1 MSNFIPNMTYTSN
14 AFLDYLLY
22 YCKLLSFSSVIKDE
36 DIAEQKETVES
47 LMAGDIY
54 ISCIENNVIFELFTY
69 TKQQLNY
76 VGITDPSLVS
86 RCIRDKNNIPPS
98 YRNAITE
105 KARQDYIDN
114 YIELNEYYR
123 TICGLPRI
131 NDYGI
136 PIRDYEYHFVDNVN
150 PWNVTYIHELNH
162 DAIMYLEQKGIL
174 NEIRQ
179 DYSSSEYEYL
189 DYITCNISPYTARKA
204 DNYSLLYCPEENVDE
219 LIRNKFIRKYNENR
233 LFTIA
238 TYYTEGLKLTSP
250 YYSSFIGMM
259 IMLMTIMDLIA
270 ELQEHIV
277 KKDLMDKRC
286 IQFIFEM
293 YGIPYYNSIPIKYQH
308 RICKNINQ
316 LIRYK
321 SSAQGMLNLID
332 LFGAENIEV
341 FRYFI
346 LRDRNIDKWGDIVY
360 DQVMTTEINPN
371 DIIDHDEALL
381 PGSHLSGSILDIPF
395 PTEDFLESGNKLV
408 VSADEKLLIEDTD
421 YHINVENKLV
431 LNKSVNDIRYD
442 FYFNNKIGSQTIN
455 EDNGLFMLCD
465 SKVIDNRT
473 ISYVPPYNSYIL
485 DGNDIIV
492 CIGGTI
498 LGKDQYTVNSYNN
511 TIVIDNSFE
520 ITASNKRNVVVL
532 FMYGKNIVSKFKK
545 NVVTATINNQTTFN
559 IPEPFKNYIR
569 NGNAFFITYRN
580 VFIQDNRYTINT
592 TNEIPTITFTDFTVP
607 QGIDVVF
614 HFIYAEATIYQEI
627 EIQKKVVNLT
637 VTEDFQTIFPLKD
650 EEGNSLFPFERYIA
664 SPYKVYV
671 SVRNYARM
679 LDTDFYDVYGNSLVL
694 RDTTLC
700 LRVGEIIT
708 VYFIYGPHE
717 TMASIKTDK
726 KYVYS
731 TENYQT
737 EFNIPIPEDNYF
749 SILHGA
755 VIIDVY
761 GNYLEPE
768 DYTIDE
774 VNKKLTITNHKK
786 TPAAGEKINLTFIR
800 NRVSQNNINIDQQ
813 YPTIGDTYNDAGII
827 KPRFNISLPFANY
840 FESKQSVLVFH
851 NTTIIDSK
859 RIHYKTEQD
868 SGSTVHFIYLDDNP
882 IEYQQSDSVII
893 MFIYNGLYVRQ
904 LDENI
909 EDLVVN
915 CSIEDIIDNDLVLS
929 IPFPFSKYLEHGWF
943 LYITDEDGIIVY
955 RSENDETGIDD
966 IEYPCEIIDNALTF
980 IDSSVIP
987 EYERLIFHFVH
998 FSSPNYITEVYE
1010 EDYAANYSLKF
1021 IGVPLTD
1028 EYFNREIMKKI
1039 NVLPYDPTVI
1049 EDRFWNGIAYNSNS
1063 GDLHNKVKLEI
1074 LKKKFNYERT
1084 KYFGINYI
1092 INISEMSFRISY
1104 FYNILYDKNFIENNL
1119 NIKVPSIAPYKEF
1132 NIAYIFCYMTSLA
1145 YMFSGVEDY
1154 ILNNF
1159 STMLYIKGFN
1169 FNADLESI
1177 KKWLKKNFRY
1187 LAVREFDKFN
1197 SLPDVG
1203 SQNTIYINCKNKK
1216 SYQWINNK
1224 YELLE
1229 NTIII
1234 NDLELLKNKDKY
1246 KDNIFISIPSI
1257 GEEGIIYIDPYT
1269 NTSYQWKNNA
1279 YIEANDTKNIIG
1291 YDIWNFVN
1299 LNNLDTILINDKP
1312 VSDGN
1317 GQIKDMDSFVR
1328 IFCNNRDIYE
1338 YIVKTIYNSQ
1348 DYDIYHIW
1356 KMIYETLMTIE
1367 YNDDFYKVTL
1377 TEEGIQSLGYEEDL
1391 DSFNPAHIPGDEIVA
1406 RSFKELLY
1414 YKDREL
1420 YNDIIYIENLGDE
1433 IAISDTIINRISD
1446 IVYIL
1451 EDWMDSEE
1459 FHNIYDSFPGVSG
1472 DSLVNYLFTI
1482 INFFKSYKVVLRAKG
1497 DYIVFTAD
1505 DPLLN
1510 TIKIIDVKDTN
1521 VNIEN
1526 HEYINIKEN
1535 IDAGVYLYKD
1545 DIISLRDKVFFE
1557 THISSDISERFLP
1570 LPEDYPYKTT
1580 NISTIKV
1587 KRTSHQFITIFTDN
1601 GESFT
1606 TDVTSGWVSAVERD
1620 THDIIGMITYFNPFI
1635 NRDDFINNHMQIK
1648 INDPNV
1654 SSSIQYVVLDHGF
1667 PEEYRSRFKSK
1678 VGENTY
1684 QHVLIRDTNPDSEYI
1699 EYKVEYGTEF
1709 YVYVTP
1715 DIGWN
1720 AGILNIRYGKIFDDD
1735 ILVEATDATTVMRE
1749 LYIFQSAHQTITLFN
1764 TGGEEITDSIS
1775 VPYGAVYYYRIRA
1788 EEGYIAGTIQ
1798 VSPETAMVGNT
1809 IVIEK
1814 TTTVTAT
1821 SATIKT
1827 FRIYIEAPI
1836 HENISLTI
1844 GGAIIFVEAGTS
1856 QEINNIPY
1864 FTKYT
1869 AEVYSENEYTAGELN
1884 IPNIGSFTN
1893 DIQQS
1898 EGYIYITAAPA
1909 ELNKYTITVEQTPH
1923 QTITVHYNDQS
1934 YSGSGSFQV
1943 FIGTI
1948 ITCTI
1953 ESENGYIAG
1962 ILNITERI
1970 VNEDIII
1977 TATGAVEASMLLITI
1992 SSGNNQTITVI
2003 YDGNGYTEDFYV
2015 PFGSS
2020 YTSYLT
2026 PNPGFTTDAEII
2038 NFMSNELRSNIVVY
2052 ASKDAIPNMNTIT
2065 LINPDTTHQSLRVYV
2080 NNDQS
2085 EENVKTTT
2093 FTLESGNTIMAE
2105 VISLDP
2111 DYLPG
2116 TTNIENITNV
2126 ISDMTV
2132 VATEPINTNII
2143 NVTIDTIEHQDI
2155 VVVYNGTTY
2164 HSGDTFVA
2172 QALETAQVTIIPDT
2186 GYQYTHS
2193 DFVPEY
2199 TFVKDGKPITI
2210 TADPPIEST
2219 YNITIVQKEH
2229 QLISVTG
2236 TVRIYHE
2243 DNTYDIIENY
2253 TTTESNVNFIY
2264 GTAFTASIIS
2274 TDSDYEPGELNISA
2288 GTVHE
2293 GIIITATDPTYI
2305 DSDS

>member
-36 DIAEQKETVES
+36 DIAEQKETTES

-54 ISCIENNVIFELFTY
+54 ISCVENNVIFELFTY

-98 YRNAITE
+98 YRSAITE

-114 YIELNEYYR
+114 YVELNAYYR

-136 PIRDYEYHFVDNVN
+136 PIRDYEYHFVDNIN

-162 DAIMYLEQKGIL
+162 DAIMYLAQKGIL
-174 NEIRQ
+174 DEIRQ

-204 DNYSLLYCPEENVDE
+204 DNYSLLYCPEENVDSV
-219 LIRNKFIRKYNENR
+219 IRNKFVKKYNENR
-233 LFTIA
+233 LYTIA
-238 TYYTEGLKLTSP
+238 TYYSEGLKLTSP

-259 IMLMTIMDLIA
+259 IMLMTIMDILS

-293 YGIPYYNSIPIKYQH
+293 YNIPYYNSIPLKYQH
-308 RICKNINQ
+308 RMCKNINQ

-341 FRYFI
+341 FKYFI

-360 DQVMTTEINPN
+360 DQVTTTEINPN
-371 DIIDHDEALL
+371 DIIDHEESLL
-381 PGSHLSGSILDIPF
+381 PGNHSSGSILDIPF

-408 VSADEKLLIEDTD
+408 VSADGNLLIEDTD
-421 YHINVENKLV
+421 YRINVENKLV
-431 LNKSVNDIRYD
+431 LNRDANNIRYD
-442 FYFNNKIGSQTIN
+442 FYYNNKIGSQKID
-455 EDNGLFMLCD
+455 EDNGLFMICD
-465 SKVIDNRT
+465 SRLIDNRT
-473 ISYVPPYNSYIL
+473 ISYVPPYNSYVL

-520 ITASNKRNVVVL
+520 ITTTNKRNVVVL
-532 FMYGKNIVSKFKK
+532 FMYGKNIVTKFKK
-545 NVVTATINNQTTFN
+545 DVATATLDNQTTFN
-559 IPEPFKNYIR
+559 IPEPFKNYVK

-580 VFIQDNRYTINT
+580 VFIQDNRYTVNST
-592 TNEIPTITFTDFTVP
+592 GETPTITFTDFTVP

-627 EIQKKVVNLT
+627 ILEKKVVTLT

-650 EEGNSLFPFERYIA
+650 EDGNSLFPFERYIA

-671 SVRNYARM
+671 GVRNYARM
-679 LDTDFYDVYGNSLVL
+679 LDTDFYDVYGNLLVL

-700 LRVGEIIT
+700 LRVGETIT
-708 VYFIYGPHE
+708 VYFVYGPHD

-726 KYVYS
+726 KYTYS

-737 EFNIPIPEDNYF
+737 EFDIDIPEDNYF
-749 SILHGA
+749 SVLHGA
-755 VIIDVY
+755 VIVDVY
-761 GNYLEPE
+761 GNYLDPE
-768 DYTIDE
+768 DYEIDE
-774 VNKKLTITNHKK
+774 VNNKLTITNHDK

-800 NRVSQNNINIDQQ
+800 NRVSQNNVVITQQ
-813 YPTIGDTYNDAGII
+813 YPTIGNTYNDAGVI
-827 KPRFNISLPFANY
+827 KPRFNISIPFANY

-859 RIHYKTEQD
+859 RIHQKTEQV
-868 SGSTVHFIYLDDNP
+868 SGPTVHFLYIDDNP
-882 IEYQQSDSVII
+882 NEYQPTDSVIV

-909 EDLVVN
+909 EDLVVD
-915 CSIEDIIDNDLVLS
+915 CAIEDIIDDDLVLS

-943 LYITDEDGIIVY
+943 LYITDEDGIVVY
-955 RSENDETGIDD
+955 RSENDETGLDNV
-966 IEYPCEIIDNALTF
+966 EYPCEIIDNALTF

-998 FSSPNYITEVYE
+998 FNSPNYITEVYE

-1039 NVLPYDPTVI
+1039 NVLPYDPTII
-1049 EDRFWNGIAYNSNS
+1049 EDRFWNGISYNSNS
-1063 GDLHNKVKLEI
+1063 GELHNKVKLEI

-1104 FYNILYDKNFIENNL
+1104 FYNILYDKNFIEDNL

-1132 NIAYIFCYMTSLA
+1132 NIEYIFCYMTSLA

-1154 ILNNF
+1154 IINNF
-1159 STMLYIKGFN
+1159 STMLFIKGFN
-1169 FNADLESI
+1169 FNADLEAI

-1187 LAVREFDKFN
+1187 LEDYPV
-1197 SLPDVG
+1197 
-1203 SQNTIYINCKNKK
+1203 
-1216 SYQWINNK
+1216 
-1224 YELLE
+1224 
-1229 NTIII
+1229 
-1234 NDLELLKNKDKY
+1234 
-1246 KDNIFISIPSI
+1246 
-1257 GEEGIIYIDPYT
+1257 
-1269 NTSYQWKNNA
+1269 
-1279 YIEANDTKNIIG
+1279 
-1291 YDIWNFVN
+1291 WNFVT
-1299 LNNLDTILINDKP
+1299 LDNLDTILIDGKP

-1317 GQIKDMDSFVR
+1317 GQIKDMESFVR

-1338 YIVKTIYNSQ
+1338 LIVKTIYKSQ

-1356 KMIYETLMTIE
+1356 KMLYSTLMTIE
-1367 YNDDFYKVTL
+1367 YNDAFYRVTL
-1377 TEEGIQSLGYEEDL
+1377 TEEGIQALAYEEDL
-1391 DSFNPAHIPGDEIVA
+1391 DPVSPAHVPGDEIVA
-1406 RSFKELLY
+1406 RSYKELLY

-1433 IAISDTIINRISD
+1433 SVISETIINRISD
-1446 IVYIL
+1446 VVYIL

-1459 FHNIYDSFPGVSG
+1459 FHNIYDSLPGVSG

-1482 INFFKSYKVVLRAKG
+1482 INFFKSYKVVMRAKG

-1526 HEYINIKEN
+1526 HEYLNITEN
-1535 IDAGVYLYKD
+1535 IDFAAYLYRDDYISIKD
-1545 DIISLRDKVFFE
+1545 KMTYE
-1557 THISSDISERFLP
+1557 THVTSGISDRFLP
-1570 LPEDYPYKTT
+1570 LPEDYPYKTN
-1580 NISTIKV
+1580 NISTIKIR
-1587 KRTSHQFITIFTDN
+1587 RTAHQYITIFTDK

-1606 TDVTSGWVSAVERD
+1606 TDVTSGWITAIEKD
-1620 THDIIGMITYFNPFI
+1620 THGIIGMITYFNPFI
-1635 NRDDFINNHMQIK
+1635 NEDDFVNPHMQVK
-1648 INDPNV
+1648 INDSGM
-1654 SSSIQYVVLDHGF
+1654 SSNTQYVVLDHGY
-1667 PEEYRSRFKSK
+1667 PIESRSKFKSK

-1684 QHVLIRDTNPDSEYI
+1684 QHVLIKDTHPDSEYI
-1699 EYKVEYGTEF
+1699 EYQVEYGTEF
-1709 YVYVTP
+1709 YVYITP

-1720 AGILNIRYGKIFDDD
+1720 PGVLNIRYGKIFDDD
-1735 ILVEATDATTVMRE
+1735 VLVEATDATTIMKE
-1749 LYIFQSAHQTITLFN
+1749 LYIYQSAHQKIILFN
-1764 TGGEEITDSIS
+1764 TAGEEITESIS
-1775 VPYGAVYYYRIRA
+1775 VPYGATYYHKIEA
-1788 EEGYIAGTIQ
+1788 EEGYRPGTIQ
-1798 VSPETAMVGNT
+1798 VVPESSIVGEA
-1809 IVIEK
+1809 IVVEK

-1821 SATIKT
+1821 SAILKT
-1827 FRIYIEAPI
+1827 FRVKIEAPI
-1836 HENISLTI
+1836 HESISLTI
-1844 GGAIIFVEAGTS
+1844 NGAIIFVEAGTF
-1856 QEINNIPY
+1856 QELDNIIY
-1864 FTKYT
+1864 FTEYT
-1869 AEVYSENEYTAGELN
+1869 LEVYSESGYTAGELN
-1884 IPNIGSFTN
+1884 VPAKGIFSN
-1893 DIQQS
+1893 DIQES
-1898 EGYIYITAAPA
+1898 DGYIYITAAPA
-1909 ELNKYTITVEQTPH
+1909 ELNKYTITVKQTPH

-1934 YSGSGSFQV
+1934 YSEDGSFV
-1943 FIGTI
+1943 VVIGTT

-1953 ESENGYIAG
+1953 RSEDGYIAG
-1962 ILNITERI
+1962 VLNITERI

-1977 TATGAVEASMLLITI
+1977 TATEAVEASILLITI
-1992 SSGNNQTITVI
+1992 SSGNNQVITVI
-2003 YDGNGYTEDFYV
+2003 YDGNEYTEDFYV
-2015 PFGSS
+2015 PFGSA

-2038 NFMSNELRSNIVVY
+2038 NFKSDELRTNVVVY
-2052 ASKDAIPNMNTIT
+2052 TSKDATPNVNTIT
-2065 LINPDTTHQSLRVYV
+2065 LINPDTNHQSLRVYV

-2085 EENVKTTT
+2085 EENVKTST
-2093 FTLESGNTIMAE
+2093 FTLESGNSIVAE
-2105 VISLDP
+2105 VLSLDP

-2116 TTNIENITNV
+2116 TTNIEGVVNV
-2126 ISDMTV
+2126 ISDIAV
-2132 VATEPINTNII
+2132 IATAPINTNII
-2143 NVTIDTIEHQDI
+2143 VVTIDTIENQDI
-2155 VVVYNGTTY
+2155 EVVYDGTTY
-2164 HSGDTFVA
+2164 HSGDTFIA
-2172 QALETAQVTIIPDT
+2172 QALTTAQVTVIPDT
-2186 GYQYTHS
+2186 GYEYTHS

-2199 TFVKDGKPITI
+2199 TFKKDGMPITI
-2210 TADPPIEST
+2210 TSDPPIVAAC
-2219 YNITIVQKEH
+2219 NITIEQKEH

-2236 TVRIYHE
+2236 TARIYHE
-2243 DNTYDIIENY
+2243 DGTYEEIENY
-2253 TTTESNVNFIY
+2253 TTTDSTIGFIY
-2264 GTAFTASIIS
+2264 GTTFTTSIIA
-2274 TDSDYEPGELNISA
+2274 TDSDYEPGELNITS
-2288 GTVHE
+2288 GTVQE
-2293 GIIITATDPTYI
+2293 GIVINATDPTYI
-2305 DSDS
+2305 DPTSEP